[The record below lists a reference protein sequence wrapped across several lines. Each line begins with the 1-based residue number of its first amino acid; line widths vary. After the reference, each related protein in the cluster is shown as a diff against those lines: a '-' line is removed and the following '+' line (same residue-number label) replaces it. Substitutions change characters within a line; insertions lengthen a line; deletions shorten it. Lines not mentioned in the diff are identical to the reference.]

1 MDIFDFTDVR
11 LCKMLIFLCCYDLHS
26 MLMVLHVEKMSVEDF
41 QHL

>member
-11 LCKMLIFLCCYDLHS
+11 LCKMLIFLCYDLHS